1 MSTEYDSV
9 KIRALAKKLAQTASA
24 VSDVN
29 SSTLKGVL
37 KEMPDNFQGSAAEA
51 LQESVN
57 ELMTD
62 VSAIGTQ
69 LSAVSQALYNLAAKV
84 EYADQQAKKLIMTK

>member
-37 KEMPDNFQGSAAEA
+37 KEMPDNFQGSAADA

>member
-37 KEMPDNFQGSAAEA
+37 KEIPDNFRGSAADA

-62 VSAIGTQ
+62 VSSIGTQ
-69 LSAVSQALYNLAAKV
+69 LSAVSKALYNLAARV